1 MLARAAYSFAE
12 QTIKLPL
19 GNAVTFART
28 VHNNNQGTR
37 FTVQFP

>member
-28 VHNNNQGTR
+28 VYQITAIDNR
-37 FTVQFP
+37 